1 MKKENFIFSD
11 DKTEVVEESTSA
23 VIKERVIEE
32 MKTKGVEK
40 GSGAERA
47 EKGSGTE
54 KEEEAKEE
62 YQGAEE
68 EYQGADDYQGRDEEY
83 GEYFSDNDPFE
94 KEKDE
99 LRKKYKEIGRASC
112 R

>member
-1 MKKENFIFSD
+1 M
-11 DKTEVVEESTSA
+11 T
-23 VIKERVIEE
+23 EE
-32 MKTKGVEK
+32 METKGME
-40 GSGAERA
+40 GT

-54 KEEEAKEE
+54 KGEEAEEE

-68 EYQGADDYQGRDEEY
+68 EYQGAYDYQGKDEEY

-99 LRKKYKEIGRASC
+99 LRKKYKGY
-112 R
+112 